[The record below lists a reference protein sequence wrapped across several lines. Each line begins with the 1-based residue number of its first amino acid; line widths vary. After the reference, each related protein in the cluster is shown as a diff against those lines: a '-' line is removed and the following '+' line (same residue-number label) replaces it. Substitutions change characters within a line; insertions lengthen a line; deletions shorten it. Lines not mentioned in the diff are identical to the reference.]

1 MTERSNAYNR
11 ITALMTQA
19 EGILS
24 VVVVVVIILSV
35 IIPFDIK
42 NP

>member
-1 MTERSNAYNR
+1 
-11 ITALMTQA
+11 MTQA